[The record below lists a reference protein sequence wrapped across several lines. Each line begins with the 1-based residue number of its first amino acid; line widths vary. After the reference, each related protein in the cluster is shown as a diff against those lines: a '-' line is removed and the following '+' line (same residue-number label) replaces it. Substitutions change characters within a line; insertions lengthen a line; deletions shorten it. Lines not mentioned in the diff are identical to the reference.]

1 MALDIFH
8 LSYKEPYADQTWEEL
23 VKKFPYA
30 RRVQGV
36 KGIFEAHKR
45 CAELA
50 YTKSFYVV
58 DADAKL
64 ESNFDFSMAV

>member
-8 LSYKEPYADQTWEEL
+8 LSYKEPYSDQTWERL
-23 VKKFPYA
+23 SSKFPYA

-50 YTKSFYVV
+50 YTCLLYTSPSQR
-58 DADAKL
+58 DGLLSLMPSSA
-64 ESNFDFSMAV
+64 

>member
-1 MALDIFH
+1 MERT
-8 LSYKEPYADQTWEEL
+8 YKVL
-23 VKKFPYA
+23 CS
-30 RRVQGV
+30 RVQGV

-64 ESNFDFSMAV
+64 ESNFDFPFKPKWDEHCVPCMEMESH